1 MQLILKVGLIQSPG
15 STRYV
20 KLDLAIVENFK
31 ILHRERANSS
41 PREEEDKDKKKTRC
55 YRNDWIDEIDRARYP
70 DRRLSFFEKPAPTVD
85 SRIVGRMQLAGRF
98 ATCLVP
104 RAIDEVSGASV
115 QDVDGFADLGSDHQC
130 SGRSGGRSCKQCEY
144 VEWSLH
150 QPSENEW
157 HWTGN
162 ADLMEFLNIAQE
174 EDLFVLLRPG
184 PYICAERDFGGLPYW
199 LLSRVPD
206 IRLRSSDP
214 RKDFPRF
221 LPARYTKYV
230 KVYLNELLKLVWPYL
245 RGNGGP
251 VIMIQVENEYG
262 SYGCDTQYTSW
273 LRDTIK
279 QKIGSKALLYTTDGS
294 AANLLHCGFVPE
306 VYATIDFGTNTNV
319 TKNFEIMRLY
329 QPRGPLVNSEFYPG
343 WLSHWQEPFQ
353 RVQTAAVAKT
363 LDDMLFLGAS
373 VNIYMFHG
381 GTNFAYTAGANGD
394 EGTYSPQLTSYD
406 YDAPLTEAGDPTPK
420 YFEIRNVVSK
430 YLPLPNVSVPT
441 ASPKGDYGPVVLTPI
456 VGLFE
461 PRGRQLFETV
471 VVEGSKP
478 LTFEE
483 LNLPHWLVLYE
494 TDLVTPSYSDPAN
507 LHAMV
512 RDRALVYVDDHLIG
526 TLSRSHSIYDVS
538 IENPYGRKLKLLVEN
553 QGRLNYGSGL
563 RDYKGLTEVFLN
575 NARLP
580 GPWKMTGFRLDY
592 VDPFLSG
599 SALSANG
606 TLYDGPVV
614 LRGDFVIS
622 GQPMDTYLNTV
633 GWGKGVAFV
642 NGRNLGR
649 YWPLAGPQMTLY
661 VPAPYLRTG
670 QNQLVLVELEYVP
683 TPREIKLQNEPILD
697 YKARY
702 SNSGDNSVHLDVMM
716 QSTGLAESAIA
727 NRTSHRPVTTVRIS
741 VGPQIT
747 RGRKGTTAF
756 VAFVRLFLQI
766 ILYHQ
771 QIKYQ

>member
-1 MQLILKVGLIQSPG
+1 GTESKFGFDVDYELNQFLLDGKPF
-15 STRYV
+15 RYV
-20 KLDLAIVENFK
+20 SGSFHYFRTPRQYWRDRLRK
-31 ILHRERANSS
+31 IRA
-41 PREEEDKDKKKTRC
+41 
-55 YRNDWIDEIDRARYP
+55 
-70 DRRLSFFEKPAPTVD
+70 
-85 SRIVGRMQLAGRF
+85 AGLN
-98 ATCLVP
+98 A
-104 RAIDEVSGASV
+104 VST
-115 QDVDGFADLGSDHQC
+115 
-130 SGRSGGRSCKQCEY
+130 Y

-157 HWTGN
+157 HWTGD
-162 ADLMEFLNIAQE
+162 ADLTEFLNIAQE

-214 RKDFPRF
+214 R
-221 LPARYTKYV
+221 YTKYV
-230 KVYLNELLKLVWPYL
+230 KLYLNELLELIWPYL

-251 VIMIQVENEYG
+251 IIMIQVENEYG
-262 SYGCDTQYTSW
+262 SYGCDIQYTSW
-273 LRDTIK
+273 LRDTMK
-279 QKIGSKALLYTTDGS
+279 QKIGSRALLYTTDGS
-294 AANLLHCGFVPE
+294 GANLLRCGFVPE

-353 RVQTAAVAKT
+353 RVQTAAVVKT
-363 LDDMLFLGAS
+363 LDDMLSLGAS
-373 VNIYMFHG
+373 VNMYMFYG
-381 GTNFAYTAGANGD
+381 GTNFAYTAGANGG
-394 EGTYSPQLTSYD
+394 EGSYSPQLTSYD
-406 YDAPLTEAGDPTPK
+406 YDAPLTEAGDLTPK
-420 YFEIRNVVSK
+420 YFEIKNIVSK

-441 ASPKGDYGPVVLTPI
+441 VSPKGDYGPVVLTP
-456 VGLFE
+456 VVRLFE

-494 TDLVTPSYSDPAN
+494 TDLAPSYSDSAN
-507 LHAMV
+507 LHAMA

-526 TLSRSHSIYDVS
+526 TVSRSHNIYDVS
-538 IENPYGRKLKLLVEN
+538 IEKPYGQKLKLLVEN

-563 RDYKGLTEVFLN
+563 RDYKGVTEVFLN

-580 GPWKMTGFRLDY
+580 GPWKMTGFRLDT
-592 VDPFLSG
+592 VDPLLTE
-599 SALSANG
+599 SASPSANG

-622 GQPMDTYLNTV
+622 GQPLDTYLNTV

-702 SNSGDNSVHLDVMM
+702 SNSGDNSYN
-716 QSTGLAESAIA
+716 I
-727 NRTSHRPVTTVRIS
+727 
-741 VGPQIT
+741 
-747 RGRKGTTAF
+747 
-756 VAFVRLFLQI
+756 RLLV
-766 ILYHQ
+766 
-771 QIKYQ
+771 

>member
-1 MQLILKVGLIQSPG
+1 MWTVLLTLAVTTGVLGEVVDVRVNNDTESKFGFEVDYELNQFLLDGKPF
-15 STRYV
+15 RYV
-20 KLDLAIVENFK
+20 SGSFHYFRTPRQYWRDRLRK
-31 ILHRERANSS
+31 IRA
-41 PREEEDKDKKKTRC
+41 
-55 YRNDWIDEIDRARYP
+55 
-70 DRRLSFFEKPAPTVD
+70 
-85 SRIVGRMQLAGRF
+85 AGLN
-98 ATCLVP
+98 A
-104 RAIDEVSGASV
+104 VST
-115 QDVDGFADLGSDHQC
+115 
-130 SGRSGGRSCKQCEY
+130 Y

-157 HWTGN
+157 YWTGN

-214 RKDFPRF
+214 R
-221 LPARYTKYV
+221 YTKYV
-230 KVYLNELLKLVWPYL
+230 KIYLNELLELIRPYL

-251 VIMIQVENEYG
+251 IIMIQVENEYG

-294 AANLLHCGFVPE
+294 GANLLRCGFVPE
-306 VYATIDFGTNTNV
+306 VYATVDFGTNTNV

-363 LDDMLFLGAS
+363 LDDMLSLGAS

-381 GTNFAYTAGANGD
+381 GTNFAYTAGANGN

-420 YFEIRNVVSK
+420 YFEIRNIVSK
-430 YLPLPNVSVPT
+430 YLPLPNMSVPT

-456 VGLFE
+456 VRLFE

-494 TDLVTPSYSDPAN
+494 TDLAPSYSDPAN

-526 TLSRSHSIYDVS
+526 TLSRSHNIYDVS

-563 RDYKGLTEVFLN
+563 RDYKGLTEVLLN

-592 VDPFLSG
+592 VDPLLSG

-702 SNSGDNSVHLDVMM
+702 SNSGDNSYNIRVLV
-716 QSTGLAESAIA
+716 
-727 NRTSHRPVTTVRIS
+727 
-741 VGPQIT
+741 
-747 RGRKGTTAF
+747 
-756 VAFVRLFLQI
+756 
-766 ILYHQ
+766 
-771 QIKYQ
+771 